1 MKQSS
6 DSMMTSYETPDYDGF
21 HKMLKENAELFLKI
35 PKNKTIRV
43 VGHLDADGIC
53 ASAIMISALIKLNR
67 RYALTILPTITE
79 ELLKEVRDE
88 SEEYLVFVDLGSGTI
103 DAVGKMLTNKTI
115 YVLDHHQLQSEI
127 KYENITQV
135 NPHMCGIDGSVEI
148 SGAGVVF
155 LFTQYLTGNKNIEM
169 SRIAIVGA
177 IGDIQENNGFKKL
190 NAEILHLASENKLI
204 EVKRGL
210 KFFGVQTKPIYKLLQ
225 YSSDI
230 IIPGVN
236 GSESG
241 AINFLQNLGINP
253 KTKTGWKKISDLTTE
268 EQQKLIAGII
278 VKRVTKTNSNE
289 QDIFTNAYLLI
300 GEVDDS
306 PFRDAKEFATLLNSC
321 GRLNKASIGIGA
333 CLNDRKMKEMALQ
346 NLTDYRK
353 ELVMALNWYK
363 DNANT
368 ERIIK
373 KKNFIIINAEDDV
386 MPTIIGTLGSIL
398 SKSQDIEKNTFIL
411 SLARNNDDTTK
422 ISLRIVGN
430 PDSINLKDIL
440 EQIIQKIN
448 HGSSGGHSFAAG
460 AVIDTDKEEIFLT
473 TASEVL
479 EAVIIEETI

>member
-1 MKQSS
+1 MMKQSS
-6 DSMMTSYETPDYDGF
+6 GSMMTSYETPDYDGF
-21 HKMLKENAELFLKI
+21 RKLLKESSESFLKI
-35 PKNKTIRV
+35 PKNKAIRV
-43 VGHLDADGIC
+43 VGHLDADGLC
-53 ASAIMISALIKLNR
+53 ASAIMINALIRLNR
-67 RYALTILPTITE
+67 RYSLTTLPTITE
-79 ELLKEVRDE
+79 EILKEVNEE
-88 SEEYLVFVDLGSGTI
+88 SEEYLGSGNV
-103 DAVGKMLTNKTI
+103 DALGKILAQKKI
-115 YVLDHHQLQSEI
+115 YVLDHHQLQSET
-127 KYENITQV
+127 KYENIVQV
-135 NPHMCGIDGSVEI
+135 NPHIYGIDGSVEI

-155 LFTQYLTGNKNIEM
+155 MFTQYLTDNKNTDM

-177 IGDIQENNGFKKL
+177 IGDIQENAGFKKL
-190 NAEILHLASENKLI
+190 NADILNIAVAHNLL

-241 AINFLQNLGINP
+241 SITFLQSLGIDP
-253 KTKTGWKKISDLTTE
+253 KTKRGWKKISDLTAG
-268 EQQKLIAGII
+268 EQQKLVAGII
-278 VKRVTKTNSNE
+278 LRRVTKTNSNE
-289 QDIFTNAYLLI
+289 QDIFTNAYLLV
-300 GEVDDS
+300 GEIDDS

-333 CLNDRKMKEMALQ
+333 CLNDKKMKEMAIQ

-353 ELVMALNWYK
+353 ELVVAINWYK
-363 DNANT
+363 DNVNSNH
-368 ERIIK
+368 IVKNK
-373 KKNFIIINAEDDV
+373 KFIIINAEDEI

-430 PDSINLKDIL
+430 PDNINLKDII

-460 AVIDTDKEEIFLT
+460 AVIDTDREEVFLK
-473 TASEVL
+473 AAEDVLNNIVL
-479 EAVIIEETI
+479 EENI